1 MSNHRRNDLTGNMVA
16 WSSGQIAVQIY
27 RDVPSL
33 LLLFYMTQVLGI
45 SPGLAGSAIFVP
57 KLIVSVLADLGA
69 GWLSDRLRQN
79 NRRGHL
85 LVAGAA
91 LAPVFL
97 VLLFH
102 EPTALSQSSRALQVS
117 VILSA
122 YMIVFS
128 LFSVPHLALGTEI
141 SDNSDRR
148 TQAMAWR
155 TAMSAVGLLIAASV
169 APVLVE
175 RFGGGAR
182 GYSLMSWVLA
192 ALCTI
197 TLLIAWWGS
206 RHIDLGT
213 AEPTRLEQQPIRSVG
228 RWRALLS
235 NRGALGL
242 LGAFMCQL
250 CAMGMAYATL
260 AYLFSFNL
268 AFERPL
274 ETIGVM
280 VLLTSV
286 MAVCMQPI
294 WVAVAN
300 RIGRKA
306 VYILG
311 LLGYTVSLCLI
322 AYSPEQASLRV
333 FVSGAIMGMF
343 QSACFTTVYSLLSDV
358 VEKDRRQSG
367 ESRAG
372 FYSSLFTIVDKVG
385 FALGGTL
392 LVGLVLELTGFVA
405 GQSVQT
411 DEAKNG
417 VILGFALLPAFFN
430 ILSLLL
436 IIVVYPSSH
445 TKPAR

>member
-1 MSNHRRNDLTGNMVA
+1 MSTSQQTELTQRMVA
-16 WSSGQIAVQIY
+16 WSTGQIAVQIY

-45 SPGLAGSAIFVP
+45 SPGLAGSAIFIP

-69 GWLSDRLRQN
+69 GWLSDRLRES

-85 LVAGAA
+85 LIAGAA
-91 LAPVFL
+91 LSPIFL
-97 VLLFH
+97 VMLFH
-102 EPTALSQSSRALQVS
+102 ESTALSESARALQVS
-117 VILSA
+117 LVLGA

-141 SDNSDRR
+141 SEKAERR

-155 TAMSAVGLLIAASV
+155 TAMSAIGLLIAASL
-169 APVLVE
+169 APVLVD
-175 RFGGGAR
+175 RFGGGAE

-206 RHIDLGT
+206 RHIDVR
-213 AEPTRLEQQPIRSVG
+213 AASQPDPVEPATHREG
-228 RWRALLS
+228 RWRALLG
-235 NRGALGL
+235 NRAALGL
-242 LGAFMCQL
+242 LGAFLCQL

-286 MAVCMQPI
+286 MAVCMQPV

-343 QSACFTTVYSLLSDV
+343 QSACFTTVFSLLSDV
-358 VEKDRRQSG
+358 VEKDRQESG
-367 ESRAG
+367 QSRAG

-392 LVGLVLELTGFVA
+392 LIGLVLEFTGFVA
-405 GQSVQT
+405 GQNVQT
-411 DEAKNG
+411 DEAKAG
-417 VILGFALLPAFFN
+417 VVLGFALLPAFFN
-430 ILSLLL
+430 LLSLLL
-436 IIVVYPSSH
+436 MMVVYPSNRV
-445 TKPAR
+445 K